1 MSIKLLLHHLLI
13 DPDKKE
19 TVSPGGIVIPDQI
32 LEKERKAVEYG
43 TVVQVGPTAYLDHG
57 RDPSI
62 INIGDRV
69 CLNRYSGKE
78 VLDKDDKK
86 YLIINDS
93 DILCVIE

>member
-1 MSIKLLLHHLLI
+1 MITLLLHHILI

-62 INIGDRV
+62 INVGDRV

>member
-1 MSIKLLLHHLLI
+1 M
-13 DPDKKE
+13 
-19 TVSPGGIVIPDQI
+19 
-32 LEKERKAVEYG
+32 EYG

-62 INIGDRV
+62 IKIGDRV

-93 DILCVIE
+93 DILCIIE

>member
-1 MSIKLLLHHLLI
+1 MAIRLLLHHLLV

-43 TVVQVGPTAYLDHG
+43 VVVQVGPTAYLDHG

-62 INIGDRV
+62 IKIGDRV
-69 CLNRYSGKE
+69 CLNRYPGKE
-78 VLDKDDKK
+78 VLDNDDKK

>member
-43 TVVQVGPTAYLDHG
+43 TIVQVGPTAYLDHG

-62 INIGDRV
+62 INVGDRV

>member
-62 INIGDRV
+62 INVGDRV

-93 DILCVIE
+93 DILCVID

>member
-62 INIGDRV
+62 INVGDRV

>member
-1 MSIKLLLHHLLI
+1 LITLLLHHILI

-43 TVVQVGPTAYLDHG
+43 TVLQVGPTAYTDYG

-62 INIGDRV
+62 IKVGDKV
-69 CLNRYSGKE
+69 SFNRYSGKE
-78 VLDKDDKK
+78 ITDLDEKK
-86 YLIINDS
+86 YLIVNDS
-93 DILCVIE
+93 DFLCILN

>member
-1 MSIKLLLHHLLI
+1 MAIRLLLHHLLV

-62 INIGDRV
+62 VKVGDRV
-69 CLNRYSGKE
+69 CLNRYAGKE
-78 VLDKDDKK
+78 VLDKDDRK
-86 YLIINDS
+86 YLILNDS